1 MLNIYY
7 GKLES
12 DNYIFDPD
20 TFFNNTFEEEWIVDD
35 LSKQMIKDIDK
46 SDVQGPYSILSP
58 VFGNMPTEK
67 LSGGVKTLI
76 LINNDE
82 EHVFNASA
90 CGDNCAKWLLEI
102 GKNKDITVRLG
113 YLMDFGKGDFEIR
126 VANTNFIAHN
136 IGELDNEVIV
146 NRLLHED

>member
-46 SDVQGPYSILSP
+46 SDVQGP
-58 VFGNMPTEK
+58 
-67 LSGGVKTLI
+67 
-76 LINNDE
+76 
-82 EHVFNASA
+82 
-90 CGDNCAKWLLEI
+90 
-102 GKNKDITVRLG
+102 
-113 YLMDFGKGDFEIR
+113 
-126 VANTNFIAHN
+126 
-136 IGELDNEVIV
+136 
-146 NRLLHED
+146 